1 MSGLASGRAPS
12 EPVVSENRRRQ
23 KPLVTIGLL
32 VGSVAFVMN
41 AAVAVHELGHLLA
54 DRLAGLDAS
63 VVLDPFG
70 PSFVEI
76 QGSVA
81 GEIPIWAIAAGPV
94 SNVVVGVVLLALCWP
109 MRSPYVFPFLLWAP
123 MALLQ
128 ESATALVQMVGRE
141 PGTDFVLIAQAGAGT
156 GVIVAGGVVG
166 ALAGLW
172 LLMLLLPV
180 AGIAPQPPWAA
191 RAAVLAVGLGGYP
204 LVALSVAAAA
214 GHTSQAIGRNARVL
228 AFTAI
233 IAVVLA
239 TLYPSVMRRLDDP
252 VEVPTSAAIWAIGI
266 GVVMTA
272 GLWVI

>member
-1 MSGLASGRAPS
+1 MS

-23 KPLVTIGLL
+23 TSLVTIGLL

-41 AAVAVHELGHLLA
+41 AAVAVHELGHLVA

-63 VVLDPFG
+63 LVLDPFA

-81 GEIPIWAIAAGPV
+81 GDIPIWAVAAGPV
-94 SNVVVGVVLLALCWP
+94 SNVVVGLVLLALCWRR
-109 MRSPYVFPFLLWAP
+109 RSPYVFPFLLWAP

-128 ESATALVQMVGRE
+128 ESATALVQMGGRE
-141 PGTDFVLIAQAGAGT
+141 PGTDFVLFAEAGAGA
-156 GVIVAGGVVG
+156 GLIVAGGMVG
-166 ALAGLW
+166 MLVGLW

-191 RAAVLAVGLGGYP
+191 RAAVLAVGLGAYP
-204 LVALSVAAAA
+204 LVALLVSAAA
-214 GHTSQAIGRNARVL
+214 GYTSEAIGRNARVL

-233 IAVVLA
+233 IAGIVA
-239 TLYPSVMRRLDDP
+239 TLYTPIMHRLDDP
-252 VEVPTSAAIWAIGI
+252 VEVPMSAAIWAIGI
-266 GVVMTA
+266 GVVMTT